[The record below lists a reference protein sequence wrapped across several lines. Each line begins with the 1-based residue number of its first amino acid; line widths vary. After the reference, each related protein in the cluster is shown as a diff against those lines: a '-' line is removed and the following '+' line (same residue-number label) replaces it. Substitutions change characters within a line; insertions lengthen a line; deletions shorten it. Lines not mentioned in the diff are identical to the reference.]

1 MAEQTQTPSVESK
14 TPINFK
20 AETRQIL
27 EILIHSLYTEREIFL
42 RELIS
47 NASDALTRVD
57 FEILTN
63 RDVLDPDAELAIRII
78 PNSEEKTL
86 TIEDS
91 GIGMTEEELITNLGT
106 IAQSGARDFL
116 KAAREG
122 GRDVSDLIGQFG
134 VGFYSAFMAAEW
146 IRVTSRSYQK
156 DAQAAAWFSTGE
168 DTFTVEPAERESRG
182 TSVTVKLKEDASEF
196 LEEYRLREIVR
207 KHSDFIPFPIYIGD
221 QEEQANRQTALWRQS
236 PREVE
241 QKDYDEFYKQLT
253 LDFEAPLV
261 HTHLAVDA
269 PVQMYAI
276 LYVPSNPERG
286 IFSLRKEE
294 GLKLYARKVLIQ
306 EYNKDLLPEYLGFI
320 QGVVDSEDL
329 PLNVSRESVQSTRVM
344 SQLKKLIT
352 SKAID
357 MLENLA
363 KDDQE
368 KYEGFWA
375 GYARYIKQGVA
386 IEQNEPEAL
395 YPLLRFRTT
404 TQPDKWTSLEEY
416 VERMKEGQEQ
426 IYYIIGDDE
435 HSVLYSPHLDVVRHH
450 GYEVL
455 LLTDPVDAFMLV
467 RLKEYKDRALSN
479 VATANLA
486 LPEGEGSEQEPDSA
500 PLSEEQNAAL
510 LERFKTQLGEKVTEV
525 RMTDRLFD
533 SPARLVDPEGSLN
546 QEMQRV
552 YRLLNR
558 DFEVPKKVLEL
569 NPRHPILK
577 RLNSLAEDDPRN
589 ALVIDMLYE
598 DALLIEGL
606 HPDPASM
613 ISRIQEL
620 IEAALV

>member
-1 MAEQTQTPSVESK
+1 MAEQTQTPPIENK

-42 RELIS
+42 REMIS

-78 PNSEEKTL
+78 PDSEEKTL

-122 GRDVSDLIGQFG
+122 GGDVSDLIGQFG
-134 VGFYSAFMAAEW
+134 VGFYSAFMVAEW

-182 TSVTVKLKEDASEF
+182 TSVTVKLKDDASEF
-196 LEEYRLREIVR
+196 LEEYRLRDIVR
-207 KHSDFIPFPIYIGD
+207 KHSDFIPFPIYISD

-253 LDFEAPLV
+253 LDFEAPLI

-306 EYNKDLLPEYLGFI
+306 EYNKDLLPEYLGFV

-352 SKAID
+352 SKTID

-363 KDDQE
+363 KDDRE
-368 KYEGFWA
+368 KYEGFWT

-386 IEQNEPEAL
+386 IEQVEPEAL
-395 YPLLRFRTT
+395 YPLLRFRTNI
-404 TQPDKWTSLEEY
+404 QPDKWTSLDEY
-416 VERMKEGQEQ
+416 IERMKEGQEQ
-426 IYYIIGDDE
+426 IYYIMGDDE

-467 RLKEYKDRALSN
+467 RLKEYKEHVLSN

-486 LPEGEGSEQEPDSA
+486 LPEGEGPEQEADTA

-510 LERFKTQLGEKVTEV
+510 LARFKTQLGEKVTEV

-577 RLNSLAEDDPRN
+577 RLNALAEDDPRN

-606 HPDPASM
+606 HPDPAGM